1 MATNFGHRFYGAFP
15 MDTNILAFSVKDAC
29 RAVGCGRTTLY
40 SLISSGK
47 IEARAL
53 GGRTIIPAESLQRFM
68 ASLPPAPIRLL
79 AAPNQGVEK

>member
-1 MATNFGHRFYGAFP
+1 

-53 GGRTIIPAESLQRFM
+53 GGRTIIPAESLQSFV
-68 ASLPPAPIRLL
+68 AALPPAPIRVLPSKER
-79 AAPNQGVEK
+79 AGA